1 MKQHRRGRTSIHL
14 ALSILAIANE
24 PLELGMC
31 HILPRVSMA
40 NEGIRI
46 GNWIY

>member
-1 MKQHRRGRTSIHL
+1 
-14 ALSILAIANE
+14 
-24 PLELGMC
+24 MC

-46 GNWIY
+46 GNWIYWPLTGRNYN